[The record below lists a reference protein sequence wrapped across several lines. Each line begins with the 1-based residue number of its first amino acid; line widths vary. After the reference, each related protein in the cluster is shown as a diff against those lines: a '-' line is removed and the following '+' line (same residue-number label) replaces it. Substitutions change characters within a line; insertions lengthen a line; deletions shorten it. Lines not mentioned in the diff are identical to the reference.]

1 MGLFDSMRGFLGEIQ
16 NDFITL
22 DCKMQERACDRYT
35 GAKSSCAKPSVNT
48 TVSSYT
54 TPVQSTNHQDNIKAT
69 LKEADDC
76 AKELKQ
82 LLADTAK
89 DTEKEDK
96 ENYNHRLKLMD
107 TDAKSAFK
115 AVYDKLIYLI
125 DNTSANILANVLAS
139 AIVAGEDPKNIS
151 LDNILT
157 YCNNAHI
164 ANDVAIKAMNGFAI
178 DKVKDI
184 ICNSEIKISSINK
197 LTKPFT
203 MDFSQ
208 FVTANNAVPQLV

>member
-1 MGLFDSMRGFLGEIQ
+1 MGLFDSVSGFLGEIQ
-16 NDFITL
+16 NNFITL
-22 DCKMQERACDRYT
+22 DCKIQERACDRYT
-35 GAKSSCAKPSVNT
+35 GAKSICTKPSANT
-48 TVSSYT
+48 TVST
-54 TPVQSTNHQDNIKAT
+54 TPVQSTNHQDNIKTT

-76 AKELKQ
+76 AEELKP
-82 LLADTAK
+82 LLSNTAK
-89 DTEKEDK
+89 DIEKEDK
-96 ENYNHRLKLMD
+96 ENYNHRLELID

-115 AVYDKLIYLI
+115 AVYDKLICLI

-151 LDNILT
+151 LDNILA
-157 YCNNAHI
+157 YCNNANI
-164 ANDVAIKAMNGFAI
+164 ANDAAIKAMNDFAT

-184 ICNSEIKISSINK
+184 ICNSEIKISSVNN

-208 FVTANNAVPQLV
+208 FVKSNDNIMPQVV

>member
-35 GAKSSCAKPSVNT
+35 RAKSSCAKPSVN
-48 TVSSYT
+48 T

-89 DTEKEDK
+89 DIEKEDK
-96 ENYNHRLKLMD
+96 ENYNHRLELMD

-208 FVTANNAVPQLV
+208 FVTNNTVPQLV